1 MTCVGAPSLLLPS
14 AGATRTSIAELEVRR
29 MRACTLAH
37 AWVRGNGARGRT
49 LKVDNVAAAD
59 ANAHRVLRCAAPR
72 LRDFS
77 PCSELVNRACFIT
90 DDETQHGDDAPR
102 IRTTTQCHF
111 VRTVDFKHGEQ

>member
-14 AGATRTSIAELEVRR
+14 AGPTRTSIADIEVKF
-29 MRACTLAH
+29 MHACACVGT
-37 AWVRGNGARGRT
+37 VRGNGTRVRT
-49 LKVDNVAAAD
+49 LKVDNVATAD

-72 LRDFS
+72 LRNFS
-77 PCSELVNRACFIT
+77 PCSELANRARFIA

-102 IRTTTQCHF
+102 IRTTTQCLF